1 MRSPAS
7 RAAGAGGRLTV
18 PLVAALSGLAAGC
31 FLFPAAI
38 KHETI
43 LTPVGGAGETGSGE
57 ERYAIQE
64 DGSISWELSGLRVEV
79 EHMTDEK
86 LNRLFPDESSR
97 GKYSTNPYTYGN
109 WVDTR
114 LGYTPN
120 RFTVFKV
127 TIFNRTFPKV
137 LLDPLEAVVTTD
149 QGQHLRAYGITSA
162 SPYENFENYYRSRRG
177 QSGNEFYRF
186 EVRLGTVRSHNY
198 EENQAIFKGEN
209 YGGFIVFDP
218 VYAESEEVILHLR
231 NFVLRFGAFDI
242 PEETRDLRFAF
253 RHRVEQRLLEGKGA
267 GPAATAAALMVS
279 ENGPF
284 QILGNLPGD
293 RTRDEAAI
301 RAEVRRQLAEFGPLL
316 RRAVRQR
323 GGDPGAR
330 RRPLHHRRGRG
341 GNRGFR
347 DRVDGWQRLGGS
359 LRGAGNRATGLPA
372 CRVPSGGGRSAGRS
386 GPVPAL
392 DASAGSPAGGR
403 DLPLRLLG
411 SCRLGDM
418 PGIRIIPIG
427 LCLLCCVRP
436 GGGAVVCSANEC
448 SQGRWPQT
456 VYYRFSFNAAVAGGA
471 VVRLTAVDAFE
482 VFFGGESLGT
492 GIDENWTT
500 VEEYPVTLRRRGNHL
515 AVQVDNSGRGQGSG
529 LLVEITGP
537 EGRVWASNTS
547 GVSEPWLWTGEPQE
561 EDGWRTSARLD
572 EEVWRPVQRG
582 QLDRSRLVGWSD
594 DLGAEVIA
602 GFPGG
607 VDAGRPQGGLTLR
620 TTFGENLAH
629 EKPGL
634 PDEVFD
640 GDFATR
646 WQVNPDALSA
656 SARVDLLQPRLIGE
670 VRVITFGSDP
680 G

>member
-1 MRSPAS
+1 MRPPAS

-18 PLVAALSGLAAGC
+18 PLAAALSGLAAGC

-301 RAEVRRQLAEFGPLL
+301 RAEVRRQLAEFDRCFAEPFDRGEATQG
-316 RRAVRQR
+316 RVVVR
-323 GGDPGAR
+323 
-330 RRPLHHRRGRG
+330 
-341 GNRGFR
+341 F
-347 DRVDGWQRLGGS
+347 
-359 LRGAGNRATGLPA
+359 T
-372 CRVPSGGGRSAGRS
+372 
-386 GPVPAL
+386 
-392 DASAGSPAGGR
+392 
-403 DLPLRLLG
+403 
-411 SCRLGDM
+411 
-418 PGIRIIPIG
+418 IG
-427 LCLLCCVRP
+427 V
-436 GGGAVVCSANEC
+436 GGAVTEVSVTESTVGNDSVGPCVAREIEQLGFRPAESPPAAAD
-448 SQGRWPQT
+448 PQDGPDPSRPSMPPPAPLPVVVT
-456 VYYRFSFNAAVAGGA
+456 YPFDFSVAA
-471 VVRLTAVDAFE
+471 D
-482 VFFGGESLGT
+482 
-492 GIDENWTT
+492 
-500 VEEYPVTLRRRGNHL
+500 
-515 AVQVDNSGRGQGSG
+515 
-529 LLVEITGP
+529 
-537 EGRVWASNTS
+537 
-547 GVSEPWLWTGEPQE
+547 
-561 EDGWRTSARLD
+561 
-572 EEVWRPVQRG
+572 
-582 QLDRSRLVGWSD
+582 
-594 DLGAEVIA
+594 
-602 GFPGG
+602 
-607 VDAGRPQGGLTLR
+607 
-620 TTFGENLAH
+620 
-629 EKPGL
+629 
-634 PDEVFD
+634 
-640 GDFATR
+640 
-646 WQVNPDALSA
+646 
-656 SARVDLLQPRLIGE
+656 
-670 VRVITFGSDP
+670 
-680 G
+680 